1 VLPASTEDASLP
13 DARSQDTTQIGKQQS
28 EVIPIKQIVECV
40 TAERSITPVYTI
52 RTPTNEA
59 GCAGHE
65 KVARTPELP
74 TSAGTYPPACAKV
87 SIRERTQSNKAAIS
101 APAAIALSPKASKI
115 FDAWCT
121 LFKVE
126 VDLTPANAQ
135 AAEKLVKPLTVWCS
149 VLRVPVA
156 DLLQDIM
163 NWLYATDTRGY
174 YQRGV
179 KLFDVARE
187 FEGWQSAKEREMRK
201 KTGKLAVPT
210 REEDPYSIAALLAA
224 QNPGFFA

>member
-40 TAERSITPVYTI
+40 
-52 RTPTNEA
+52 
-59 GCAGHE
+59 
-65 KVARTPELP
+65 
-74 TSAGTYPPACAKV
+74 
-87 SIRERTQSNKAAIS
+87 
-101 APAAIALSPKASKI
+101 
-115 FDAWCT
+115 
-121 LFKVE
+121 
-126 VDLTPANAQ
+126 
-135 AAEKLVKPLTVWCS
+135 
-149 VLRVPVA
+149 
-156 DLLQDIM
+156 
-163 NWLYATDTRGY
+163 YATDTRGY